1 MERKSLQISLVSA
14 LIISLLVFSVCS
26 GNSSFTD
33 TAANMRI
40 KENIEVNEWMKCLQD
55 TLPLCKIS
63 IPGTHDSG
71 ATRGGSMLKT
81 QTVDIP
87 GQLRQGIRA
96 FDIRLKK
103 KDGKLGIFHSLA
115 FQKIYWEDDVLPA
128 FISFLKEHPS
138 ETLIVSLKKEGG
150 DIQDY
155 TALLEA
161 SLSAPAHQDYFVT
174 DFLPELTLK
183 DCRGKILFLH
193 RDHAMANYPGA
204 ACIGWADNSTSLLTL
219 RNKDGKEGFAWL
231 QDEYQY
237 KSDKDAA
244 KKIKACID
252 NFDKIS
258 AEPADSRQWGISFAS
273 ATGLP
278 LGTPL
283 VFADKI
289 NDPMA
294 DYLKKGNKRH
304 CGIVFIDFIEGRGG
318 KKLVEYLIASNIY

>member
-14 LIISLLVFSVCS
+14 LIISLLVFPVCA
-26 GNSSFTD
+26 GKNSFTG
-33 TAANMRI
+33 TAAGMRI
-40 KENIEVNEWMKCLQD
+40 KGGIEVNEWMKCLQD

-71 ATRGGSMLKT
+71 TTRGGSMLKT
-81 QTVDIP
+81 QTVGIP

-103 KDGKLGIFHSLA
+103 KDGKLGVFHSHA

-150 DIQDY
+150 TLQDY
-155 TALLEA
+155 TALLAA
-161 SLSAPAHQDYFVT
+161 SLGAPAHQDYFVM
-174 DFLPELTLK
+174 DFRPELTLK

-193 RDHAMANYPGA
+193 RDHVMANYPGA
-204 ACIGWADNSTSLLTL
+204 ACIGWADNSTCLLTL

-237 KSDKDAA
+237 KSRKGAA
-244 KKIKACID
+244 KKIKACIG
-252 NFDKIS
+252 NFNKVA
-258 AEPADSRQWGISFAS
+258 AEPADSRRWGISFAS

-283 VFADKI
+283 AFADKI
-289 NDPMA
+289 NEPVA
-294 DYLKKGNKRH
+294 DYLKKENKRH

-318 KKLVEYLIASNIY
+318 QKLVGYLIGSNIY